1 VPAQITTDGTLGPLL
16 NLQGPDY
23 QIGPNLGQQHGA
35 NLFHSFQDFNLN
47 RAESATFSGP
57 NSVSN
62 VISRVTGGNPSN
74 LDGTIRST
82 IPNADMYFLNPSGI
96 LFGPHARLDVQ
107 GSFHASTADYLRLG
121 ENGRFDARNPSDSLL
136 TVAPIESFGFLTN
149 SPAKITTQSS
159 KLILASDQTLSL
171 IGGDI
176 HLNSDTPLTA
186 DHSSSIPIVESQSI
200 LAAEH
205 GQVNLVSMASTG
217 EVQLTENDVIVQG
230 IGGKIKLDNTFIEM
244 SGYSGGAIFV
254 RAAHFAMDNSIVQ
267 SNTFGDLDGKGM
279 NFKLTETVHLN
290 GLNTEISVITASQ
303 SNNGGIVMEVPYLEM
318 TGAWITTGS
327 SLTGRTGDIEIGAK
341 NIVMKDSAFIA
352 SGSSYAGR
360 SGDIKLEVEDSLS
373 LIGYYPGYQISH
385 GVEFYNSPAQINS
398 VSIGAADSGNIFIN
412 TKYLNMSSSL
422 IATDTFGIGQGG
434 NLTINAVQA
443 HLINGALISSAT
455 FDKGQAGNVKLNITD
470 QLHIASKL
478 PFVYQSFGDARTYF
492 NGSIRSS
499 SWGQG
504 NGGMLDIKANN
515 IFLTDGGQ
523 ILAHSVA
530 TGNAGDIF
538 IQANNIQVM
547 DGGNINTSA
556 DHALGGNITLI
567 IPDLLYLQEGVITT
581 SVQSGIG
588 NGGNITIENPA
599 FAILNQGQIK
609 AQADAGNGGNIRI
622 AASQFI
628 KSYESLVSASSR
640 LGLDGDVQIDS
651 PDENV
656 TEGILLLSNETMDA
670 SLMMKT
676 PCGQMSY
683 QEYMNRLR
691 FVVNPIAGSPQSP
704 YDLKE
709 SRLPQ
714 QSTKNLLT
722 LNQKYGQK
730 RTSPPPRQTAMV
742 TVCRSENVPEKTPV
756 ESKNS
761 VSKNSVMPEQL
772 F

>member
-1 VPAQITTDGTLGPLL
+1 MKTQLSFLLLIISLPTPAQITTDGTLGPAL

-23 QIGPNLGQQHGA
+23 QIGPDLGQQHGG

-47 RAESATFSGP
+47 RVESATFSGP

-82 IPNADMYFLNPSGI
+82 IPNADMYFLNPYGI
-96 LFGPHARLDVQ
+96 MFGPNTKLDVQ

-121 ENGRFDARNPSDSLL
+121 DGGRFDARNPSESLL
-136 TVAPIESFGFLTN
+136 TVAPIERFGFITN

-186 DHSSSIPIVESQSI
+186 DHSSSIPIVESESI

-217 EVQLTENDVIVQG
+217 EMQLTENDVIVQG
-230 IGGKIKLDNTFIEM
+230 IGGNIKLDNTFIEM

-254 RAAHFAMDNSIVQ
+254 RAAHFTMDNSIVQ

-279 NFKLTETVHLN
+279 NFKLTETAHLN

-303 SNNGGIVMEVPYLEM
+303 SNNSGIVMEVPYLEM
-318 TGAWITTGS
+318 TGALINTGS
-327 SLTGRTGDIEIGAK
+327 ILTGRTGDIEIDAK

-352 SGSSYAGR
+352 SGSIYAGR

-373 LIGYYPGYQISH
+373 LIGYYPGYRISH
-385 GVEFYNSPAQINS
+385 RIEFYNSPSQIIS
-398 VSIGAADSGNIFIN
+398 VSIGAGDSGNIFIN
-412 TKYLNMSSSL
+412 TKNLNMSSSI

-443 HLINGALISSAT
+443 RLINGALISSTT
-455 FDKGQAGNVKLNITD
+455 FDKGQAGNVKLNITG
-470 QLHIASKL
+470 QLDMAGQL
-478 PFVYQSFGDARTYF
+478 PFVYQSLGDARTYF

-499 SWGQG
+499 SLGQG
-504 NGGMLDIKANN
+504 NGGMLDIQANN
-515 IFLTDGGQ
+515 IFLTDGAQ
-523 ILAHSVA
+523 ILAHSIA

-556 DHALGGNITLI
+556 EHALGGNISLI
-567 IPDLLYLQEGVITT
+567 VPDLLYLQEGVITT
-581 SVQSGIG
+581 SVHGGIG
-588 NGGNITIENPA
+588 DGGNISISHPQFT
-599 FAILNQGQIK
+599 ILNKGQIK
-609 AQADAGNGGNIRI
+609 AQADEGHGGNIRI
-622 AASQFI
+622 KADQFI
-628 KSYESLVSASSR
+628 KSPESLISASSR
-640 LGLDGDVQIDS
+640 LGLDGELKIDS
-651 PDENV
+651 PTVDLDAMLVVLPGGYVEQAQLKTCT
-656 TEGILLLSNETMDA
+656 TEDIDNPSTFKIGLSRER
-670 SLMMKT
+670 KV
-676 PCGQMSY
+676 PF
-683 QEYMNRLR
+683 QE
-691 FVVNPIAGSPQSP
+691 
-704 YDLKE
+704 
-709 SRLPQ
+709 
-714 QSTKNLLT
+714 
-722 LNQKYGQK
+722 
-730 RTSPPPRQTAMV
+730 
-742 TVCRSENVPEKTPV
+742 
-756 ESKNS
+756 
-761 VSKNSVMPEQL
+761 
-772 F
+772 